1 MGKQCRK
8 LDIDHDSLTVCSE
21 CNDNSQRCPRKV
33 EFMATMLSRETG
45 RPIQEI
51 IEEWEAELTPSR
63 ELYQQVLELRAAL
76 ALAEHRSWVAQ
87 EEAEEHSRMLVR
99 QRDVELEEEK
109 RRVAML
115 IRYSSES
122 NAKVEW
128 LEDKIVDLKDQVGEL
143 NEDNDRLYG
152 YLMSW
157 MCPNL

>member
-1 MGKQCRK
+1 
-8 LDIDHDSLTVCSE
+8 
-21 CNDNSQRCPRKV
+21 
-33 EFMATMLSRETG
+33 
-45 RPIQEI
+45 
-51 IEEWEAELTPSR
+51 LTPSR

-76 ALAEHRSWVAQ
+76 AEAEHRSWVAQ
-87 EEAEEHSRMLVR
+87 KEAEEHSRTLVR

>member
-1 MGKQCRK
+1 M
-8 LDIDHDSLTVCSE
+8 
-21 CNDNSQRCPRKV
+21 
-33 EFMATMLSRETG
+33 
-45 RPIQEI
+45 
-51 IEEWEAELTPSR
+51 TPSR

-109 RRVAML
+109 RRVVML

-143 NEDNDRLYG
+143 NEDND
-152 YLMSW
+152 
-157 MCPNL
+157 